1 MGSSMIFEFEK
12 KSAVKRQPFK
22 QFTRIFIIVPL
33 HIISVELIPF
43 SSSSIMSPNS
53 VGSWISMAV
62 IGLVTAAV
70 VQLIQQH
77 SSLCSNKHSSLC
89 SNKHS
94 SQHKHTLYISIMFR
108 NVPISTVLYP

>member
-43 SSSSIMSPNS
+43 SSSIMSPNS

-77 SSLCSNKHSSLC
+77 SSLCSNKHSS
-89 SNKHS
+89 
-94 SQHKHTLYISIMFR
+94 QHKHTLYISIMFR